1 MSCLAPACTGGSRLA
16 LGSGEGG
23 AIDLTTTSSSI
34 SQQKQRGRQSRRV
47 SVCLLMQ
54 APNILFVDSTA
65 ALGPLVHAH
74 LFNTSSIS
82 YCHQSSSWP
91 AQADSDDEDPMAKFG
106 PMPEAGD
113 FATGPAEDDNEA
125 GPSAAPGMDDSAWM
139 MGQQQQQFSNE
150 GVYDYSQYG
159 ALQQHGPAPEQY
171 EAGAYYVGAQPEYA
185 GYPSASLPSQ
195 LAAQGEED
203 PGQALF
209 AQALMEE
216 QERAAKKGKVG
227 VRGECCSTQVA
238 LALFACTA
246 EVLMGIDLSGIQF
259 KEVNQKDLTYVPAAA
274 REAATN
280 VRSALGPEYAG
291 HSVGR
296 RPAIPWNA
304 EMMGCSSQGI
314 ARAVEDVRLAE
325 SIGVQSDM
333 PSAFFPR
340 TSVPGPAT
348 HQTADV
354 KQYLHG
360 SVPSLPFQQTIKGTS
375 STYKVPIS
383 PATAR
388 TLRFPSSRK
397 YLWDRTACAATQY
410 LQPKDYVPAVE
421 VHPSVLALAQ
431 QQQQHG
437 MRGGRTMQLHASIA
451 ASSDGRALRLILKT
465 PSVGASN
472 GPGAYRRRSR

>member
-1 MSCLAPACTGGSRLA
+1 MDLLGLSNYGSDSEQEEEAQQEPLQAPSVTVPSISAAPDEPQPKKTPEHEAPAAPKFAGQRMELQPAQVPIIQEGPPEVGPTRAEVGPSFPESEVPAPSKQGVWSSLPTPKTKRVVQLNLPFNKAMLEAARREDEEDAAAAKKRKPNPAKSKLTDLLPAPRNGYAPVGGSRLA

-34 SQQKQRGRQSRRV
+34 SQQKQRGRQSRR
-47 SVCLLMQ
+47 
-54 APNILFVDSTA
+54 
-65 ALGPLVHAH
+65 
-74 LFNTSSIS
+74 
-82 YCHQSSSWP
+82 
-91 AQADSDDEDPMAKFG
+91 ADSDDEDPMAKFG

-216 QERAAKKGKVG
+216 QERAAKKGK
-227 VRGECCSTQVA
+227 
-238 LALFACTA
+238 
-246 EVLMGIDLSGIQF
+246 GIDLSGIQF

-280 VRSALGPEYAG
+280 VRSALGPEYAAKLRNEAKPFEG
-291 HSVGR
+291 DRLSKRKHQIGTLFY
-296 RPAIPWNA
+296 NA
-304 EMMGCSSQGI
+304 KMKELEIMEGKAHGMAQKG
-314 ARAVEDVRLAE
+314 
-325 SIGVQSDM
+325 
-333 PSAFFPR
+333 
-340 TSVPGPAT
+340 
-348 HQTADV
+348 QTA
-354 KQYLHG
+354 
-360 SVPSLPFQQTIKGTS
+360 
-375 STYKVPIS
+375 
-383 PATAR
+383 A
-388 TLRFPSSRK
+388 K
-397 YLWDRTACAATQY
+397 YGW
-410 LQPKDYVPAVE
+410 
-421 VHPSVLALAQ
+421 
-431 QQQQHG
+431 
-437 MRGGRTMQLHASIA
+437 
-451 ASSDGRALRLILKT
+451 
-465 PSVGASN
+465 
-472 GPGAYRRRSR
+472 